1 MDREL
6 KNREQRLR
14 YQAKKKGLQIKK
26 ENFWINNEKYS
37 GYLVIKHTGTP
48 IVSFSRPL
56 NNLMTIDE
64 AEAITSEY

>member
-14 YQAKKKGLQIKK
+14 YRAKKKGLQIKK

-37 GYLVIKHTGTP
+37 GYLVINHPGTP

>member
-14 YQAKKKGLQIKK
+14 YRAKKKGLRIKK
-26 ENFWINNEKYS
+26 ERYQIDGETYS

-48 IVSFSRPL
+48 IVWFSHPL
-56 NNLMTIDE
+56 NNLMPIDE
-64 AEAITSEY
+64 AEAIVREY

>member
-14 YQAKKKGLQIKK
+14 YRAKKKGLQIKK

-37 GYLVIKHTGTP
+37 GYLVIMQTGTP
-48 IVSFSRPL
+48 IVWFSHPL
-56 NNLMTIDE
+56 NNLMPIDE
-64 AEAITSEY
+64 AEAIVREF